1 MPGPAKLVRPDVGR
15 IVARPRLFKMLQRPA
30 RAVWIWGPPGCG
42 KTALVSSYLAQRKG
56 PQAWYQIDRGDADLA
71 TIIHNLGV
79 LRARWRPGSPPSP
92 VGLAGALDDAVH
104 RAFTR
109 LWNAAPAGFVLV
121 FDDWHELPTAAPLQ
135 SLWPELLAS
144 VPEGRRLVVTSRS
157 GPGASVA
164 RLRAAGHLISL
175 GWADLRLTPREAR
188 MLVRGRGI
196 RSSRLVDALTT
207 RADGWAAGLCLL
219 AEVRPDPNV
228 REPGASGTGLF
239 EYLAA
244 EMLARLSAADRAAL
258 LSLALVPAFT
268 ESLAAELAGAAS
280 ATRLAAATR
289 GEQYFI
295 ERRAGSP
302 AIYQFHPLFRD
313 FLRARAEQA
322 VTAEVAA
329 RARRTGAR
337 HLLEIGSPDEAARLL
352 VEAEAW
358 DELEKLVT
366 AKASSLVARGCEQT
380 VLGWLKAVPDSV
392 AAARPWMSFW
402 LAVAGSSLGFPTVR
416 GHLGRAI
423 DLFDKKGHGTGLAL
437 SLAQMLD
444 TYFLEW
450 GRFRDI
456 DPWLD
461 KADEHIEHTLAR
473 GEPLIGRL
481 AVSAFRAFFYRRPD
495 HRHVPWLRERL
506 HAIREQPDNQDA
518 IAAGLALSSYYSW
531 IDDPARALALAQAAQ
546 DGIRTANASTI
557 TRQLADHL
565 EALAALKLGDGAGC
579 LRVAQRGLDRGRESG
594 VHALDFRLHSMA
606 VYGAMVLR
614 DDDLTAR
621 HLGWMRD
628 RLNGVPMI
636 DVGFYHF
643 QAGWEAAVRGDL
655 HHGYQHARSSLA
667 LGEEAGL
674 PLLVACASFLLA
686 QLSHQRGDAEGARAQ
701 VARVRDITTR
711 MGAESSMFMS
721 GLLDAELCFASDDA
735 AAGEAL
741 LRDTLRRGREGMLG
755 YCAFWRPTF
764 MARVCARALE
774 RGIEVDYV
782 RALVR
787 GHALTLDVPPLDIP
801 NWPWPLEVRALG
813 ALSITVDGAPL
824 HFTGKAQQRP
834 LELLRALIALGARR
848 VPMSDLIDG
857 LWPDA
862 PGDAARAT
870 LDVTLL
876 RLRRLL
882 GRADAVVVEEGHL
895 SLDDRHSWLDVWH
908 LERLLNEAE
917 QARRRGASHVAADVL
932 ARTIALY
939 RGPLLTDVGDAWV
952 LAPRERLRRRIV
964 HALEASARA
973 LESGHEVEPALS
985 LYLCGLD
992 VDDLAEGLYQGA
1004 TRCYRALGRSVEAA
1018 ALEQRWSRM
1027 REARLGDA

>member
-1 MPGPAKLVRPDVGR
+1 MP
-15 IVARPRLFKMLQRPA
+15 
-30 RAVWIWGPPGCG
+30 
-42 KTALVSSYLAQRKG
+42 
-56 PQAWYQIDRGDADLA
+56 
-71 TIIHNLGV
+71 
-79 LRARWRPGSPPSP
+79 P
-92 VGLAGALDDAVH
+92 VG

-109 LWNAAPAGFVLV
+109 LWDADPAGFVLV
-121 FDDWHELPTAAPLQ
+121 LDDWHELPTAVPLQ

-157 GPGASVA
+157 GPGAFVA
-164 RLRAAGHLISL
+164 RLRAAGHLITL
-175 GWADLRLTPREAR
+175 GWADLRLTPGEAR
-188 MLVRGRGI
+188 ALVRVRSI
-196 RSSRLVDALTT
+196 RSSKLVDALTR

-219 AEVRPDPNV
+219 AEVRPDPKV
-228 REPGASGTGLF
+228 RELGASGTGLF
-239 EYLAA
+239 EYFAA
-244 EMLARLSAADRAAL
+244 EMLARLSAVDRGAL
-258 LSLALVPAFT
+258 LGLALVPAFT
-268 ESLAAELAGAAS
+268 ESLAVELAGAAS
-280 ATRLAAATR
+280 ATRLVAATR

-322 VTAEVAA
+322 MTPEAAA
-329 RARRTGAR
+329 RAKRTGAR
-337 HLLEIGSPDEAARLL
+337 HLLELGSPDEAARLL

-380 VLGWLKAVPDSV
+380 VRAWLKAVPDSV
-392 AAARPWMSFW
+392 VAARPWMSFW
-402 LAVAGSSLGFPTVR
+402 FAVAGTSLGLPTVR
-416 GHLGRAI
+416 AHLARAI
-423 DLFDKKGHGTGLAL
+423 DLFEKEGHTTGLAL
-437 SLAQMLD
+437 SVAQMLD

-461 KADEHIEHTLAR
+461 KADELIEHTLAR
-473 GEPLIGRL
+473 GEPLIARL
-481 AVSAFRAFFYRRPD
+481 AISGFRAFFYRRPD
-495 HRHVPWLRERL
+495 HSRVPWLRERL
-506 HAIREQPDNQDA
+506 HAIREQPDGQNA

-531 IDDPARALALAQAAQ
+531 IDEPARALALAQAAQ
-546 DGIRTANASTI
+546 EGIRTANASTI
-557 TRQLADHL
+557 TRQLADHV
-565 EALAALKLGDGAGC
+565 EALAALKLGDGASC
-579 LRVAQRGLDRGRESG
+579 LRVAQRGLDRSRESG
-594 VHALDFRLHSMA
+594 VYTLDFRLHSMA
-606 VYGAMVLR
+606 AYGAMILCDR
-614 DDDLTAR
+614 DLTAR

-628 RLNGVPMI
+628 RLDSVPMI
-636 DVGFYHF
+636 DIGFYHF
-643 QAGWEAAVRGDL
+643 QAGWDAAVRGDL
-655 HHGYQHARSSLA
+655 HHGYQHARAGVA

-674 PLLVACASFLLA
+674 PLLVACTSFLLA
-686 QLSHQRGDAEGARAQ
+686 ELSHQRGDAEGARAQ
-701 VARVRDITTR
+701 VARVRDIATR

-721 GLLDAELCFASDDA
+721 DLLDADICL
-735 AAGEAL
+735 AAGDSATGEAR
-741 LRDTLRRGREGMLG
+741 LRETLRRGREGMLG

-764 MARVCARALE
+764 LARACARALE

-787 GHALTLDVPPLDIP
+787 GHSLTPDVRPLDIP

-813 ALSITVDGAPL
+813 ALDITVDGAAL

-895 SLDDRHSWLDVWH
+895 SLDDRHCWLDVWQ
-908 LERLLNEAE
+908 LERLLDEEE

-932 ARTIALY
+932 ARATALY
-939 RGPLLTDVGDAWV
+939 RGPLLTDVGHAWV
-952 LAPRERLRRRIV
+952 LAPRERLRRRV
-964 HALEASARA
+964 VRALEATART

-985 LYLCGLD
+985 LYLRGLD

-1004 TRCYRALGRSVEAA
+1004 TRCYRALGRNVEAA
-1018 ALEQRWSRM
+1018 ALDQRWSRI